1 MGLFQK
7 LLGNNHS
14 VNKKASD
21 DVLLLHSLML
31 MAGADGVI
39 EDSEIMALQGFVNT
53 LPEFR
58 DKDVGN
64 LFDQARK
71 VASRFKDM
79 RDSVK
84 ALAEIESEAV
94 RKKCFILAVD
104 MAYASGDVDQ
114 SEEELLEAMQR
125 VLNIPDELA
134 RKILEVFSLKYAT

>member
-58 DKDVGN
+58 GKDVGS

-84 ALAEIESEAV
+84 ALAEIESESV

-125 VLNIPDELA
+125 VLNIPDDLA

>member
-7 LLGNNHS
+7 LLGNNQS

-39 EDSEIMALQGFVNT
+39 EDTEIMALQGFVNT

-58 DKDVGN
+58 GKDIGN

-71 VASRFKDM
+71 VSSRFKDV

-84 ALAEIESEAV
+84 ALAEIQSEAV
-94 RKKCFILAVD
+94 RKKVFILAVD
-104 MAYASGDVDQ
+104 MAYASGDVDS

-125 VLNIPDELA
+125 VLNISDDLA
-134 RKILEVFSLKYAT
+134 RKTLEVFSLKYAT